1 MSKKTIIIFIPMN
14 KMISTNR
21 TSIVPAIFKGLAG
34 AIFIFAVL
42 TAISYQNDLP
52 VDGKLVIGFPW
63 EFYSEGTGYN
73 LERDEYASFQH
84 FKLFALI
91 CNIVFSA
98 FVSALLFLLYRVIP
112 FRKRK

>member
-1 MSKKTIIIFIPMN
+1 MN

-34 AIFIFAVL
+34 TIFIFAVL

-73 LERDEYASFQH
+73 LERDEYANFEN
-84 FKLFALI
+84 FEPLKLIGNILVALAI
-91 CNIVFSA
+91 YLVLHLS
-98 FVSALLFLLYRVIP
+98 LRPLFGKN
-112 FRKRK
+112 KR